1 MFRQY
6 LVKSGP
12 AWPLP
17 RTRLMNRRL
26 AAADKKKLTRKLYKD
41 GKQCK
46 ASCVT
51 TLLDWIDLE
60 TSLWR
65 MI

>member
-1 MFRQY
+1 
-6 LVKSGP
+6 
-12 AWPLP
+12 
-17 RTRLMNRRL
+17 MNRRL